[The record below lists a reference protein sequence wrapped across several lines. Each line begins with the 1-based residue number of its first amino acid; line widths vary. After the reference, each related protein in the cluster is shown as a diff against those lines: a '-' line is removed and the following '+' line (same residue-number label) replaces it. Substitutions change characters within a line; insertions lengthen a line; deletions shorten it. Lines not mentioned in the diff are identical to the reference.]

1 MGLGTFIHDLVAPSM
16 EAIAPLM
23 PGETF
28 PIFFEMEM
36 MQRALL
42 ASIMVTVV
50 AGFLGVFLLIQNNL
64 MIFVLMLCPTY

>member
-28 PIFFEMEM
+28 PIFFETELKGQMNISV
-36 MQRALL
+36 QC
-42 ASIMVTVV
+42 V
-50 AGFLGVFLLIQNNL
+50 
-64 MIFVLMLCPTY
+64 